1 MLDEEIVMRPD
12 RVDIR
17 FWPLRVMVSG
27 ERAIAALRWPLA
39 TVLVMLVLT
48 LAVVVALRLYIRTS
62 DVMECATSP
71 IP

>member
-27 ERAIAALRWPLA
+27 ERAIAALRLPLA

-48 LAVVVALRLYIRTS
+48 LAVVVALRL
-62 DVMECATSP
+62 
-71 IP
+71 

>member
-1 MLDEEIVMRPD
+1 MRPD

-39 TVLVMLVLT
+39 TVLVILVLT
-48 LAVVVALRLYIRTS
+48 LAVVVGLRL
-62 DVMECATSP
+62 
-71 IP
+71 

>member
-1 MLDEEIVMRPD
+1 MRPD

-39 TVLVMLVLT
+39 TVLVILVFT
-48 LAVVVALRLYIRTS
+48 LAVVVALRL
-62 DVMECATSP
+62 
-71 IP
+71 